1 MSLLSPIDTHD
12 VLQHLLPALLA
23 GVVLGAGGAWW
34 YSRRRL
40 LSRRIRAIFAARKT
54 PAPKAGPIMVRTYSD
69 FQHRLQRALE
79 GSRTDDGTPA
89 LFVLNLDNFRYI
101 NDGFGHAV
109 GDAFLAEVEARIRYE
124 LRPDDMTLRVGG
136 DEFMI
141 MINRVANISSARQIA
156 NRLYDTAGQE
166 YRIDGQTVRLS
177 ASLGMAL
184 APRHGDTAE
193 DLTRSAVAALS
204 VVKRRGGDGTQ
215 LPSVAVTSDAAER
228 LILENDLRL
237 ALERDEFELHYQ
249 PKFAV
254 ADNRLVGAEALLR
267 WRHPERGLVPPGI
280 FIPVAEDTGMIAVI
294 GDWVLREAL
303 AASVRWCDMLDG
315 NDVPPIAVNLS
326 FKQFE
331 QPEFFL
337 SVMEAIGK
345 SGARAK
351 DIEFELTESLVM
363 HNPET
368 TIDILHQIRS
378 LGVGLS
384 VDDFGTGH
392 SSLGLLKDL
401 PVQSLKI
408 DRSFLRGVPEEE
420 ASSAIVDAIIAMANS
435 LKLKVIAEGVENE
448 KQLEF
453 LREHKCDV
461 VQGYLLGRPM
471 PEVEL
476 LKLFTPKQVSASNTP
491 SDTRSYLRV
500 VAD

>member
-1 MSLLSPIDTHD
+1 MSLLPPTDTHD
-12 VLQHLLPALLA
+12 VLVHLLPALLA
-23 GVVLGAGGAWW
+23 GGALGAGVVWW

-40 LSRRIRAIFAARKT
+40 LIRRVRAIFAARKT
-54 PAPKAGPIMVRTYSD
+54 TAPKTGPVAVTTYSE
-69 FQHRLQRALE
+69 FQHRLQRALD

-101 NDGFGHAV
+101 NDAFGHAV
-109 GDAFLAEVEARIRYE
+109 GDAFLAEIEARVRDQ
-124 LRPDDMTLRVGG
+124 LRSDDMILRVGG

-156 NRLYDTAGQE
+156 NRLYDTASE
-166 YRIDGQTVRLS
+166 EHHIDGQTVRLS

-215 LPSVAVTSDAAER
+215 LPSIAVTSDAAER

-237 ALERDEFELHYQ
+237 ALERDEFEVHYQ

-280 FIPVAEDTGMIAVI
+280 FIPVAEDTGMIAMI

-303 AASVRWCDMLDG
+303 AASVRWCDMLGG
-315 NDVPPIAVNLS
+315 NNVPSIAVNLS

-420 ASSAIVDAIIAMANS
+420 ASAAIVDAIIAMANS
-435 LKLKVIAEGVENE
+435 LGLKIIAEGVETQ
-448 KQLEF
+448 KQLDF
-453 LREHKCDV
+453 LRARNCDM
-461 VQGYLLGRPM
+461 VQGYLMGRPM
-471 PEVEL
+471 PELEFLRL
-476 LKLFTPKQVSASNTP
+476 LAPHQMPA
-491 SDTRSYLRV
+491 SDTPTESHSFLRV